1 MMKSLVVFTFLI
13 LSSNH
18 LLAQRIIRSS
28 IGSFGSTSKGGIHNI
43 ISGNPVSS
51 PVVKPEQQTE
61 GKSIQTRPFIQ
72 LRSNLIPRDI
82 EIDIY
87 PNPTTD
93 IVHIKTKE
101 EYTSVSIIDVFGK
114 TCYMGMATE
123 ISMRDF
129 SAGMYTINLT
139 LSDNSLYSK
148 KLILIK

>member
-1 MMKSLVVFTFLI
+1 MMKSLVFFTFLI

-18 LLAQRIIRSS
+18 LLTQRIIRSS
-28 IGSFGSTSKGGIHNI
+28 IGSFGSTSKGGIYTI

-51 PVVKPEQQTE
+51 PVVKAKQQTE

-72 LRSNLIPRDI
+72 LRSNLVQRDI

-93 IVHIKTKE
+93 IVHIETKE
-101 EYTSVSIIDVFGK
+101 EYTSVSILDEFGK

-123 ISMRDF
+123 ISMKDF
-129 SAGMYTINLT
+129 SPGMYTISLT
-139 LSDNSLYSK
+139 ISDNGLYSK